1 MCSGRVDPKFIF
13 RAFLTGQDAVFI
25 GGCHINDCHYNPE
38 GNYDAYSMVT
48 LCKKLLEH
56 IGINPKRLRI
66 EWVSAGEGIRFAQI
80 MNEFSREIQELGPL
94 GSSEGIDEAELK
106 SRLEEMAKLI
116 PYFKLAKM
124 KELALHDHD
133 ETAYA
138 SLFTAEEV
146 ERLIREAP
154 TYYIDP
160 EKCQACMTCARKCPV
175 DAIISAKGQV
185 HVIDQDKCIKC
196 GTCLSACPP
205 KFSAVMKLVGQP
217 APPPLPEGQI
227 AVVRKSKEATA

>member
-1 MCSGRVDPKFIF
+1 
-13 RAFLTGQDAVFI
+13 
-25 GGCHINDCHYNPE
+25 
-38 GNYDAYSMVT
+38 
-48 LCKKLLEH
+48 
-56 IGINPKRLRI
+56 
-66 EWVSAGEGIRFAQI
+66 
-80 MNEFSREIQELGPL
+80 
-94 GSSEGIDEAELK
+94 
-106 SRLEEMAKLI
+106 
-116 PYFKLAKM
+116 
-124 KELALHDHD
+124 
-133 ETAYA
+133 
-138 SLFTAEEV
+138 V

>member
-1 MCSGRVDPKFIF
+1 
-13 RAFLTGQDAVFI
+13 
-25 GGCHINDCHYNPE
+25 
-38 GNYDAYSMVT
+38 
-48 LCKKLLEH
+48 
-56 IGINPKRLRI
+56 
-66 EWVSAGEGIRFAQI
+66 

-138 SLFTAEEV
+138 KLFTTEEV

-175 DAIISAKGQV
+175 DAILSAKGQV
-185 HVIDQDKCIKC
+185 HIIDQDKCIKC
-196 GTCLSACPP
+196 GTCLAACPP
-205 KFSAVMKLVGQP
+205 KFGAVTKLIGQS
-217 APPPLPEGQI
+217 APPPLPEGQR
-227 AVVRKSKEATA
+227 AVVRTSKEATA